1 MKTTQTLLLAVTTAL
16 GLTAA
21 PAAAANGVLIAQKV
35 TNGTTTTTTQ
45 SQIEPTRMRS
55 EIASAAGRKQTV
67 VFDGAAQ
74 VLRMLDDDAKSY
86 TEMKKADLEG
96 MRAQVDGAMAR
107 LQEQMKNMPPEQRA
121 QMEALMKGRG
131 AAMPGAGAAM
141 AGAAGP
147 PTAYKK
153 IGTDKVGQW
162 TCDKYEGT
170 KNGQKVSEVC
180 TVAPSALGF
189 TAADFEVTRQL
200 AEFFASLMPQA
211 AEGLFTIG
219 SSTSTPNAF
228 SGLPVRVVSFRDG
241 TAQTVSEVTEASRQN
256 FPDTLFQVPAG
267 YQKREFPGMGRGR
280 GRQ

>member
-1 MKTTQTLLLAVTTAL
+1 MRTTQTLVAVIAVIAL
-16 GLTAA
+16 TDAPATAA
-21 PAAAANGVLIAQKV
+21 SGVLIAQKV
-35 TNGTTTTTTQ
+35 TNGSTTTTTQ

-55 EIASAAGRKQTV
+55 EIASSTGRKQVV
-67 VFDGAAQ
+67 VFDGASQ
-74 VLRMLDDDAKSY
+74 VMRMIDDDGKTY
-86 TEMKKADLEG
+86 TEMAKADLER
-96 MRAQVDGAMAR
+96 MRAQMDGAMAQM
-107 LQEQMKNMPPEQRA
+107 QEQLKNMPPEQRA

-131 AAMPGAGAAM
+131 GALAGAGV

-147 PTAYKK
+147 PTQYKK

-170 KNGQKVSEVC
+170 KNGEKVSEVC

-189 TAADFEVTRQL
+189 TPTDFEVTRQL
-200 AEFFASLMPQA
+200 TEFFKSMMPQA
-211 AEGLFTIG
+211 AEGLFSIG
-219 SSTSTPNAF
+219 SATPNPNAF
-228 SGLPVRVVSFRDG
+228 SGLPVRSVSFRGG
-241 TAQTVSEVTEASRQN
+241 TVQTVSELTEASRQN

>member
-1 MKTTQTLLLAVTTAL
+1 MRTSQTLIALVAVIA
-16 GLTAA
+16 LTAA
-21 PAAAANGVLIAQKV
+21 PARAASGVLIAQKV
-35 TNGTTTTTTQ
+35 TSGSTTTTHQ
-45 SQIEPTRMRS
+45 SQIEQTRMRS
-55 EIASAAGRKQTV
+55 EFVSSTGRKQTV

-74 VLRMLDDDAKSY
+74 VLRMIDDEGKTY
-86 TEMKKADLEG
+86 TEMSKADLDG
-96 MRAQVDGAMAR
+96 MRGQVDGAIAR

-121 QMEALMKGRG
+121 RMEALMKGRG
-131 AAMPGAGAAM
+131 AATTAV
-141 AGAAGP
+141 AGP
-147 PTAYKK
+147 PTEYKK

-170 KNGQKVSEVC
+170 KSGQKVSEVC

-200 AEFFASLMPQA
+200 GEFFASLMPLA

-228 SGLPVRVVSFRDG
+228 SGLPLRVVSFRNG
-241 TAQTVSEVTEASRQN
+241 TAQTVSEVTGASRQN
-256 FPDTLFQVPAG
+256 FPDALFQMPAG

-280 GRQ
+280 Q

>member
-1 MKTTQTLLLAVTTAL
+1 MRTLQTLAAL
-16 GLTAA
+16 IAAIGLTAE
-21 PAAAANGVLIAQKV
+21 PTMAASGVLIAQKI
-35 TNGTTTTTTQ
+35 TSGSATTTNQ
-45 SQIEPTRMRS
+45 SQIEPTRMRT
-55 EIASAAGRKQTV
+55 EIASSTGRKQTI

-74 VLRMLDDDAKSY
+74 VLRMIDDDGKTY
-86 TEMKKADLEG
+86 TEMAKADLER

-107 LQEQMKNMPPEQRA
+107 VQEQMKNMPPEQRA

-131 AAMPGAGAAM
+131 GALAGAGAAM

-147 PTAYKK
+147 PTEYKK

-170 KNGQKVSEVC
+170 KSGQKVSEVC
-180 TVAPSALGF
+180 TVTPSALGF

-200 AEFFASLMPQA
+200 GEFFASLMPQA

-228 SGLPVRVVSFRDG
+228 SGLPLRVVSFRSG
-241 TAQTVSEVTEASRQN
+241 TAQTVSEVTGASRQN
-256 FPDTLFQVPAG
+256 FPDALFQVPAG

-280 GRQ
+280 Q